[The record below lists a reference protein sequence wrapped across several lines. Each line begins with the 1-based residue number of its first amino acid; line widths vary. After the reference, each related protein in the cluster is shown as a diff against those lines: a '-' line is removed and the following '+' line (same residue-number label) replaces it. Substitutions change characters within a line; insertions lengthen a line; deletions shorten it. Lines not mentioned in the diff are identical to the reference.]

1 MLMDQR
7 GAVASR
13 PYLAIDTSTALG
25 SVAVGRGDRLLAE
38 VVVGVTVHHSEAL
51 LPAIDYVLR
60 SAGLEPRDLG
70 GVVVG
75 GGPGSFTGVR
85 VAGATAKGL
94 VRVLGV
100 PLYAYSGL
108 LALAA
113 GVGAG
118 VGAVPGEPSA
128 APGTSGHAGSCRAG
142 ADEDDAGV
150 PGDTAA
156 GDVVWTTP
164 PVCALF
170 DARRSE
176 VYAACYRFSG
186 NEIETLLEPTV
197 EPLSQVMDGLR
208 GMDPVYVGDGALR
221 YRAEIEGTGG
231 RVAPAFLSVP
241 RGGALLW
248 LADVDPGRGLVEDPV
263 RWVPEYL
270 RGAGAER
277 GIAG

>member
-1 MLMDQR
+1 MKGQT
-7 GAVASR
+7 GAAAAR
-13 PYLAIDTSTALG
+13 PFLAIDTSTALG

-38 VVVGVTVHHSEAL
+38 VVVGVSVRHSEAL
-51 LPAIDYVLR
+51 LPAIDFTLR
-60 SAGLEPRDLG
+60 SAGLEPADLG

-118 VGAVPGEPSA
+118 LGGRKESPSA
-128 APGTSGHAGSCRAG
+128 TAFPAGCRDEVVESAGEAGRTEAGGAG
-142 ADEDDAGV
+142 ASVGI
-150 PGDTAA
+150 
-156 GDVVWTTP
+156 P

-170 DARRSE
+170 DARRAE
-176 VYAACYRFSG
+176 VYAACYHFPG
-186 NEIETLLEPTV
+186 TTIEPLLEPTV
-197 EPLSQVMDGLR
+197 QPLSIVLEELR
-208 GMDPVYVGDGALR
+208 GADPVYVGDGALR
-221 YRAEIEGTGG
+221 YRAEIEAAGG
-231 RVAPAFLSVP
+231 RVAPAFMAAP

-248 LADVDPGRGLVEDPV
+248 LADADPAGGLVEEPAG
-263 RWVPEYL
+263 WEPEYL

-277 GIAG
+277 GVAG

>member
-1 MLMDQR
+1 MDQR
-7 GAVASR
+7 GGAAAR

-38 VVVGVTVHHSEAL
+38 VVVGVTVRHSEAL
-51 LPAIDYVLR
+51 LPAVDFVLR

-108 LALAA
+108 LALAV

-118 VGAVPGEPSA
+118 LGAPAASSAAGGCRDDEIGSTPGEFA
-128 APGTSGHAGSCRAG
+128 
-142 ADEDDAGV
+142 V
-150 PGDTAA
+150 
-156 GDVVWTTP
+156 GDVVRPTP
-164 PVCALF
+164 PAVCALF

-176 VYAACYRFSG
+176 VYAGCYRFPG
-186 NEIETLLEPTV
+186 DAIETILEPTV
-197 EPLSQVMDGLR
+197 EPLAQVLDTLR
-208 GMDPVYVGDGALR
+208 GESPVFVGDGALR
-221 YRAEIEGTGG
+221 YRAEIEAAGG
-231 RVAPAFLSVP
+231 RVAPAFTAVP

-248 LADVDPGRGLVEDPV
+248 LADIDPARGLVDDPAS
-263 RWVPEYL
+263 WEPEYL